1 MAETALLST
10 LDAYAKQL
18 AGQLVMLR
26 ERHLELGTAWG
37 RLREVYEGEGAQ
49 VFGEAF
55 EAASQ
60 GLADYASQG
69 AVIARQLQ
77 AKIDE
82 LRAFQAADSGL

>member
-18 AGQLVMLR
+18 DGQLAMLR
-26 ERHLELGTAWG
+26 GRHQELETAWG

-49 VFGEAF
+49 VFGQAF

-60 GLADYASQG
+60 ELAEYASQG
-69 AVIARQLQ
+69 TAIARQLQ